1 MDINKILEGSLDE
14 IADNIF
20 NETKNTTD
28 KAKAIQKQR
37 IGENVQYVIDALKK
51 IEADLRGDLRDE
63 YRDVANKLSER
74 IISIKNGQDGRNGA
88 DGRAGKD
95 GRAGRDGLAGAK
107 GADGLPGRDG
117 IDGVDGVS
125 VTDASI
131 DFDGSLIISLSNG
144 RVINVGE
151 VVSQDLADKIQVIST
166 MSTNTAIA
174 AITGGTIDGTAIGGT
189 TPAAG
194 AFTTVSATGV
204 ATFAAGTVALPSITT
219 SGDTNTGVYFPA
231 ADTIAFTE
239 GGAEAMRINS
249 SGIVLIGTASATGSN
264 LLQVNSDIRVNGLT
278 LGKGASS
285 ISTNTGFGLSVL
297 SAITTGAQNTAFG
310 YAALTTDTTGFGNS
324 AFGLGALLLNNGGSY
339 NTALG
344 HSALYYNT
352 IGTQN
357 TAVGHGCMGS
367 GHTTGYFNTG
377 VGYTALQYCTTGVAT
392 LGAITGGT
400 GYTNGT
406 YPGVVMTLSSG
417 SAADTYPTAT
427 IVVAGGVVTTVTI
440 TSAGYRFVDTTTVL
454 TAPAASIGGTGS
466 GFSVL
471 VATLIYGSAN
481 TGVGHQAL
489 LLTTVGGANTAIGYQ
504 TGRQNTTGN
513 GNTSLGTSAG
523 YAGVTASNNTSIGY
537 NALQLATGGS
547 NIGLGYNSGGAIT
560 TGTGNVVIGGYTG
573 STAPIST
580 TGSNSIV
587 ISDGAGNVR
596 EYYDGTNNAW
606 VFNTGASERMRIDS
620 SGNVGIGA
628 TANASA
634 ILDAQSTTKGVRMP
648 NMTTVQKNAIATP
661 AAGLMVFDTTL
672 AKLCVYTTAWET
684 ITSV

>member
-117 IDGVDGVS
+117 LDGSDGVS
-125 VTDASI
+125 VMDANI

-174 AITGGTIDGTAIGGT
+174 AITGGTIDGTVIGGT

-194 AFTTVSATGV
+194 AFTTLSATGNISTTGASSILQVLAGASVQIQNAAASANWNLQTSGSGLSINSPQAGTLSIANNTDVTGTFSTTGV
-204 ATFAAGTVALPSITT
+204 ATFAAGTVALPSITV

-231 ADTIAFTE
+231 ADT
-239 GGAEAMRINS
+239 
-249 SGIVLIGTASATGSN
+249 
-264 LLQVNSDIRVNGLT
+264 
-278 LGKGASS
+278 
-285 ISTNTGFGLSVL
+285 
-297 SAITTGAQNTAFG
+297 
-310 YAALTTDTTGFGNS
+310 
-324 AFGLGALLLNNGGSY
+324 
-339 NTALG
+339 
-344 HSALYYNT
+344 
-352 IGTQN
+352 
-357 TAVGHGCMGS
+357 VG
-367 GHTTGYFNTG
+367 
-377 VGYTALQYCTTGVAT
+377 
-392 LGAITGGT
+392 ITGG
-400 GYTNGT
+400 GT
-406 YPGVVMTLSSG
+406 
-417 SAADTYPTAT
+417 
-427 IVVAGGVVTTVTI
+427 
-440 TSAGYRFVDTTTVL
+440 
-454 TAPAASIGGTGS
+454 
-466 GFSVL
+466 
-471 VATLIYGSAN
+471 
-481 TGVGHQAL
+481 
-489 LLTTVGGANTAIGYQ
+489 
-504 TGRQNTTGN
+504 
-513 GNTSLGTSAG
+513 
-523 YAGVTASNNTSIGY
+523 
-537 NALQLATGGS
+537 
-547 NIGLGYNSGGAIT
+547 
-560 TGTGNVVIGGYTG
+560 
-573 STAPIST
+573 
-580 TGSNSIV
+580 
-587 ISDGAGNVR
+587 
-596 EYYDGTNNAW
+596 
-606 VFNTGASERMRIDS
+606 ERMRIDS
-620 SGNVGIGA
+620 SGNVGIG
-628 TANASA
+628 TASPSASA

-648 NMTTVQKNAIATP
+648 NMTTVQKNAIASP
-661 AAGLMVFDTTL
+661 AAGLMVYDTTL